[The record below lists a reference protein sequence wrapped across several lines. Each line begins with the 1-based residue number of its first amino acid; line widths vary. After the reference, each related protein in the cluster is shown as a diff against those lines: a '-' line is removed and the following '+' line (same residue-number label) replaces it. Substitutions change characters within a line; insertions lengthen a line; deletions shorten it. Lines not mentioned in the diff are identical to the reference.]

1 MRTVLIILFALHG
14 LIHLLGFA
22 KAFQFASITQLTQPI
37 SRPIGLLWMASGLL
51 FLIGATMYA
60 LKLNLWWTPAMLGII
75 LSQILVFMF
84 WQDAKFGT
92 IANLLLLVC
101 VSVGFGT
108 WNLQKKKMA
117 ELSELLSESAASQTI
132 SEEALKDLPSLV
144 SLWLYNSGA
153 LQNIRPSY
161 ATVSQV
167 GEMKTTPDGN
177 WYPFTAT
184 HWCISGAPGFLWA
197 AQMNILPG
205 VDIAVRDKY
214 VKGEANMLVNL
225 LSTIRLGDASGP
237 DIDQGAL
244 LRYLAEIVWV
254 PSFAISPHIQWEQLN
269 NLQVRATITYGEQT
283 GSATFTFNR
292 MGLPIKV
299 EAQRYYYR
307 KEGSTLEPWLVT
319 LDENSYKSF
328 NGVAVPMKAEITW
341 KLKEGDYKWFKLEL
355 KEVKY
360 F

>member
-1 MRTVLIILFALHG
+1 MRTILIILFILHG

-22 KAFQFASITQLTQPI
+22 KAFQFAPITQLRQPI
-37 SRPIGLLWMASGLL
+37 SRSLGLLWLVTGVL
-51 FLIGATMYA
+51 FLAGAAMHA
-60 LKLNLWWTPAMLGII
+60 LKLDLWWAPALLGII
-75 LSQILVFMF
+75 LSQTLVFMF

-92 IANLLLLVC
+92 IANLLLLATI
-101 VSVGFGT
+101 SVGFGT
-108 WNLQKKKMA
+108 WNLQRQKMA
-117 ELSELLSESAASQTI
+117 ELSELLSMSPASQTI
-132 SEEALKDLPSLV
+132 NEESLKELPSLV
-144 SLWLYNSGA
+144 SLWLHNSGA
-153 LQNIRPSY
+153 LQNIKPSY

-167 GEMKTTPDGN
+167 GEMKTTPDGD
-177 WYPFTAT
+177 WYPFSAT
-184 HWCISGAPGFLWA
+184 HWCVSETPGFLWA
-197 AQMNILPG
+197 AQMNIFPG

-214 VKGEANMLVNL
+214 VKGKANMAVNL
-225 LSTIRLGDASGP
+225 LSTISVGDVSGP

-269 NLQVRATITYGEQT
+269 NLQVRATVRYGEQT

-292 MGLPIKV
+292 MGLPVKI

-307 KEGSTLEPWLVT
+307 KEGSTPEPWLIT
-319 LDENSYKSF
+319 LNENSYKSF

-341 KLKEGDYKWFKLEL
+341 KLKEGDYKWLKLEL